1 MSASRFGPV
10 LKVSEDGGIA
20 FFERAEGVGDL
31 KGRVI
36 NARCTMPR

>member
-20 FFERAEGVGDL
+20 FFDGQKIWE
-31 KGRVI
+31 I
-36 NARCTMPR
+36 